1 MDRDLKIATKSGLEY
16 LFFVLV
22 MVLFTATALFCAHEG
37 SFDRFVKTI
46 KGQPIPEETT
56 MKEHTK
62 LLQPYRQRIEGIF
75 ADMEVTLNMIDD
87 NADTPDA
94 AAGNGYT
101 VSENLA
107 IQLSEYRKAFDSV
120 LNDMAVGVVDYAR
133 QARIDAD

>member
-1 MDRDLKIATKSGLEY
+1 
-16 LFFVLV
+16 
-22 MVLFTATALFCAHEG
+22 
-37 SFDRFVKTI
+37 
-46 KGQPIPEETT
+46 